1 MTLSRFRWTT
11 YDVRT
16 LMPDNWES
24 AVLSAA
30 AELATSKTLLTRH
43 STSREARA
51 DLALRAEGVSGRP
64 LSERLPWLRRLYET
78 TFRDLAQ
85 LTTIE
90 PVSIMGDPQFGIV
103 LNVQRGSDRY
113 ECHIDTNPIEGLL
126 YCTSHPEGSGGEL
139 VVSNHGDVSSVQ
151 EVDADATIVEP
162 KAGYL
167 VFFDGRHHAHYVRQ
181 LRNQDSLRVVA
192 AMNFYVPSCPE
203 ASRPKDL
210 NLHLDGTLAIKA
222 QRRRNELPP

>member
-1 MTLSRFRWTT
+1 MTLPRFHWTT

-16 LMPDNWES
+16 LMPGNWQD
-24 AVLSAA
+24 AVLLAA
-30 AELATSKTLLTRH
+30 TELATPKTLLTRH

-51 DLALRAEGVSGRP
+51 DLALRAEGVGGQ
-64 LSERLPWLRRLYET
+64 LLAERLPWLRHLYET
-78 TFRDLAQ
+78 TFCDLAQ
-85 LTTIE
+85 LTTTE
-90 PVSIMGDPQFGIV
+90 PVSIMGDPHFGIV
-103 LNVQRGSDRY
+103 FNVQRGSDRY

-126 YCTSHPEGSGGEL
+126 YCTSHPEGAGGEL
-139 VVSNHGDVSSVQ
+139 VVSNRGDVSSV
-151 EVDADATIVEP
+151 EDVDADATIVEP

-181 LRNQDSLRVVA
+181 LRNQDGLRVVA

-222 QRRRNELPP
+222 QRHRSELPP